1 MCHAL
6 VIEDDPFIAMHIED
20 VLRDG
25 GASTVIIAM
34 TEGDA
39 IDAARAERPDF
50 ITSDVR
56 LLEGTG
62 PGAVIA
68 IRGMYDT
75 VPVTF
80 ITAWPDACY
89 DVARS
94 EVLQK
99 PVRAAAL
106 MDSFKRALSAR

>member
-6 VIEDDPFIAMHIED
+6 IIEDDPFIAMHIED

-25 GASTVIIAM
+25 GVDTVMIAM

-62 PGAVIA
+62 PDAVLA
-68 IRGMYDT
+68 IRSMYDT

-80 ITAWPDACY
+80 ITAWPEACHE
-89 DVARS
+89 VART

-99 PVRAAAL
+99 PVRATAL
-106 MDSFKRALSAR
+106 LESFKRAVPGC

>member
-6 VIEDDPFIAMHIED
+6 IIEDDPFIAMHIED

-39 IDAARAERPDF
+39 IDAARAKRPDF

-62 PGAVIA
+62 LDAVIA

-80 ITAWPDACY
+80 ITAWPEACHE
-89 DVARS
+89 VART

-99 PVRAAAL
+99 PVRATAL
-106 MDSFKRALSAR
+106 LESFKRAVPDC